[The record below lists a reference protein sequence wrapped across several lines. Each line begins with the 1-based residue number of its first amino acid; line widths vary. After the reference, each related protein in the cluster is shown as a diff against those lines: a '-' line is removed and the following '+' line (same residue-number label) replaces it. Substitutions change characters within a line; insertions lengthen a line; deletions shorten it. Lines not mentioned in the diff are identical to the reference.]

1 MKIASTK
8 IPDVM
13 RFFREELKDIYE
25 PGEVE
30 TFISYCLEAYLGL
43 RKTDLL
49 VKAQDRMSESEL
61 LKFNFAV
68 KQLKQ
73 QRPIQYILGKADFY
87 KLQFVVNEQVLI
99 PRPET
104 EELVDLI
111 IRDLKQTPAP
121 DILDI
126 GTGSGCIAITLK
138 KNITTATIAALD
150 VSEEALNV
158 ARQNA
163 ALNQATV
170 SFFQQDILN
179 ANTLPDNAPRLFDCI
194 VSNPPYICISEKKEM
209 HKNVLEHEPHL
220 ALFVPDEDPLLFYK
234 VIADF
239 ALSHLKPK
247 GKLYFEINAAYGLET
262 SEMLEKKGFK
272 NVILISDLNNKNR
285 ILQGSLY
292 L

>member
-1 MKIASTK
+1 
-8 IPDVM
+8 
-13 RFFREELKDIYE
+13 
-25 PGEVE
+25 
-30 TFISYCLEAYLGL
+30 
-43 RKTDLL
+43 
-49 VKAQDRMSESEL
+49 VKMQDRMSESEL

-73 QRPIQYILGKADFY
+73 QRPVQYILGKADFY

-111 IRDLKQTPAP
+111 IRELKQTNAP

-138 KNITTATIAALD
+138 KNLPAATVAALD
-150 VSEEALNV
+150 VSEGALKV
-158 ARQNA
+158 AMQNA
-163 ALNQATV
+163 VSNQVAV
-170 SFFQQDILN
+170 SFFQQDILKT
-179 ANTLPDNAPRLFDCI
+179 NTLPEAVFRQFDCI

-209 HKNVLEHEPHL
+209 DKNVLEHEPHL

-234 VIADF
+234 AIADF
-239 ALSHLKPK
+239 ALNHLKPK

-262 SEMLEKKGFK
+262 KQMLEKKGFK

>member
-1 MKIASTK
+1 MKIASTR
-8 IPDVM
+8 IADVI
-13 RFFREELKDIYE
+13 RFFREELNDIYE

-30 TFISYCLEAYLGL
+30 TFISFCFEAYLHFS
-43 RKTDLL
+43 KTDLV
-49 VKAQDRMSESEL
+49 VKAKENMSESEL

-87 KLQFVVNEQVLI
+87 KLQFIVNEHVLI

-111 IRDLKQTPAP
+111 IREALQTHAT

-126 GTGSGCIAITLK
+126 GTGSGCIAIALK
-138 KNITTATIAALD
+138 KNIPAATVAAMD
-150 VSEEALNV
+150 VSEEALKT
-158 ARQNA
+158 ASQNA
-163 ALNQATV
+163 KLNEVQV
-170 SFFQQDILN
+170 SFFQQDILLSN
-179 ANTLPDNAPRLFDCI
+179 SLPLVIARQFNCI
-194 VSNPPYICISEKKEM
+194 VSNPPYICFSESKEM
-209 HKNVLEHEPHL
+209 QKNVLEHEPHL

-239 ALSHLKPK
+239 ALNHLKPK

-262 SEMLEKKGFK
+262 RQMLEKKGFK
-272 NVILISDLNNKNR
+272 NVILMSDLNNKNR
-285 ILQGSLY
+285 ILQGSL
-292 L
+292 